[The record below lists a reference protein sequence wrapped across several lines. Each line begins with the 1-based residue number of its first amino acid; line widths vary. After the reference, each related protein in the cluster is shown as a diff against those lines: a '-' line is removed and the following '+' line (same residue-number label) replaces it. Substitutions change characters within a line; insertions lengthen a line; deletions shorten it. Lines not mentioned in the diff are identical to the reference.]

1 MESKLMP
8 RQIQPPADNLSP
20 RGTKLTTGGRHYWES
35 DHAWIGLKRKVLLFN
50 KLNSR
55 SRHVDDMDKWVWTD
69 GTPVIYTNWD
79 KKQPDNW
86 HGEEACTHMF
96 NHDTDPA
103 AKTLE

>member
-1 MESKLMP
+1 MTS
-8 RQIQPPADNLSP
+8 
-20 RGTKLTTGGRHYWES
+20 
-35 DHAWIGLKRKVLLFN
+35 
-50 KLNSR
+50 
-55 SRHVDDMDKWVWTD
+55 DKWVWTD

-103 AKTLE
+103 AKRWNDVNCNKKMSSFVCKFKTPRN